1 MCTHREV
8 YGTGR
13 VCARRTPSK
22 NSMLSES
29 VKSSCISDHYDHQ
42 WTQYDIGRA
51 ARAPKNKIVGQM
63 MMSPMFCPY
72 QPALVSQTLATCVS
86 RQLEG
91 EQPGPKT
98 ADHLDSGIPCSCI
111 FVRSED
117 NYGIVFRT
125 QFKTISPSAPTSTDP
140 EQTIHTRSGTC
151 LCLYFNIRVD
161 PIFVGENK
169 YDKGHY
175 LSAEF

>member
-1 MCTHREV
+1 MRS
-8 YGTGR
+8 
-13 VCARRTPSK
+13 A
-22 NSMLSES
+22 S
-29 VKSSCISDHYDHQ
+29 VKSSCISDHYGHQ
-42 WTQYDIGRA
+42 WAQYDIGRA
-51 ARAPKNKIVGQM
+51 AWAPKNQIVGQM
-63 MMSPMFCPY
+63 MMSPMFCPD
-72 QPALVSQTLATCVS
+72 QPALVSRTLATCVS

-98 ADHLDSGIPCSCI
+98 VDHLDSSIPCSCI

-117 NYGIVFRT
+117 NYDIGFRT

-140 EQTIHTRSGTC
+140 EQTIDTC
-151 LCLYFNIRVD
+151 SSTYLRLYFNMRAD
-161 PIFVGENK
+161 LIFVGEKK